1 MSLQTEIKNEKAL
14 FAELIKK
21 IKQSKTFKEIGRKES
36 HRKYIFDTFVI
47 DLELG
52 GGDEHEVFSVMDKQ
66 GKMLF
71 TRDCGVPDV
80 EGDALKICEA
90 RWDLVQE
97 LYTALNKR
105 EEQESEKKEKAE
117 ALKRAAMRVKL
128 TKVIRKKQEAD
139 AAKISKVLEQIKSL

>member
-1 MSLQTEIKNEKAL
+1 MSLQTEIKNEKDL

-21 IKQSKTFKEIGRKES
+21 IKQSKTFKETENKS

-66 GKMLF
+66 GKMLL

-90 RWDLVQE
+90 RWGLVQE

-117 ALKRAAMRVKL
+117 ALKKAAMRVKL

-139 AAKISKVLEQIKSL
+139 AAKVSKALEQIKSL

>member
-1 MSLQTEIKNEKAL
+1 MSLQTKIKNEKAL

-21 IKQSKTFKEIGRKES
+21 IKQSKTFKETKNKN

-105 EEQESEKKEKAE
+105 AEQESEKKEKAE
-117 ALKRAAMRVKL
+117 ALKRATMRVKL

-139 AAKISKVLEQIKSL
+139 AAKISKALEQIKSL